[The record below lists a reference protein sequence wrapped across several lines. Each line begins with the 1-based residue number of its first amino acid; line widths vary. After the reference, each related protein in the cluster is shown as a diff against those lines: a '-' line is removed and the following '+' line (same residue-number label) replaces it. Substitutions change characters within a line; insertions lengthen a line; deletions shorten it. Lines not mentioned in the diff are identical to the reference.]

1 VSDCKIELECLTE
14 NEDGSVNAQLYMDA
28 DSAKYLI
35 SYGFLHMLREA
46 IKEGKAVKAE
56 QLMKAHLLC
65 AKNRLIKFINKSL

>member
-1 VSDCKIELECLTE
+1 MSDCKIELECLTE

-46 IKEGKAVKAE
+46 IKEGKLNTIEEKAGGTD
-56 QLMKAHLLC
+56 
-65 AKNRLIKFINKSL
+65 

>member
-1 VSDCKIELECLTE
+1 MSDCKIELECLTE

-46 IKEGKAVKAE
+46 IKEGKLNTIEKAGGTD
-56 QLMKAHLLC
+56 
-65 AKNRLIKFINKSL
+65 